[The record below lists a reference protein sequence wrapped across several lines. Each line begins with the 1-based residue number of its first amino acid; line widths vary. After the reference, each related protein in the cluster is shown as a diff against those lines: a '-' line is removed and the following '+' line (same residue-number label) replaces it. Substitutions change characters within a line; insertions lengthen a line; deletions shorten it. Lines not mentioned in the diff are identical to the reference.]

1 MTTIRIPTPL
11 RVYADGQSEA
21 SVDGATV
28 GEAMNDL
35 IAQYPALQAHLFNG
49 NDELRPFVNLFLNDE
64 NIRDLQGLDTSID
77 VSDRLMLIPSI
88 AGG

>member
-11 RVYADGQSEA
+11 RTYADGQSEA
-21 SVDGATV
+21 SVEGATV

-35 IAQYPALQAHLFNG
+35 IRQYPALQAHLFNG
-49 NDELRPFVNLFLNDE
+49 NAELRPFVNLFLNDE

-77 VSDRLMLIPSI
+77 ANDRLMLIPSI